1 MVVPGRAQRTT
12 PHVLLHRGPLD
23 CGFTVVPMRGWFSLI
38 AVKVEKKFVGCSH
51 ARLVQLGSLFRFF
64 NHRSLPC
71 GSDGICDYYPRICVI
86 GSPGFLLDPPAV
98 YPAFYGGKCGR
109 RSGPEG
115 VGSAVPGL
123 SEDSTVVPVPAKNA
137 MDNCQISGEK
147 TGDNVLNRQSRPLDA
162 PSC

>member
-38 AVKVEKKFVGCSH
+38 AVKVEKKFVGCSNE
-51 ARLVQLGSLFRFF
+51 RLVQLGSLFRFF

-71 GSDGICDYYPRICVI
+71 SSDGICDYYPRICVI

-98 YPAFYGGKCGR
+98 YPAFYGGKCGW
-109 RSGPEG
+109 RSGPECA
-115 VGSAVPGL
+115 GSAVPGL
-123 SEDSTVVPVPAKNA
+123 SADSAVLPVPAKMQWTIVRSA
-137 MDNCQISGEK
+137 VKKQRDNL
-147 TGDNVLNRQSRPLDA
+147 LNRQSRPLDA